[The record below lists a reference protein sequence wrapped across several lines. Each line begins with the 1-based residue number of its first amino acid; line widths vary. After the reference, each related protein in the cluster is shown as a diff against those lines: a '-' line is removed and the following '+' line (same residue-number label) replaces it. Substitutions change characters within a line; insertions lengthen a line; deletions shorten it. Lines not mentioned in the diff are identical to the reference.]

1 MHAHLL
7 LATRLAPREE
17 AAPVAVPLALDHAA
31 RQRSRQRVE
40 LPDGAVLAIA
50 LPGGTVLKP
59 GDVLQVEGDGHP
71 GFVVIARPQ
80 ALMEARMSDPLAL
93 ARAAWHLGNR
103 HCRVQIET
111 DRLLL
116 EPDPV
121 LSAMLTALGA
131 HISAV
136 QAPFTP
142 EGGAYGGGHKH
153 GHDASFAEDYALA
166 QASFV
171 LYEAPKRPMLPQ
183 APEGQDHG

>member
-1 MHAHLL
+1 MHPHRLL
-7 LATRLAPREE
+7 TTRLAPRD
-17 AAPVAVPLALDHAA
+17 AAVARAVPLALDHAD
-31 RQRSRQRVE
+31 RQRSRQRLE

-59 GDVLQVEGDGHP
+59 GDVLEVEGGGHP
-71 GFVVIARPQ
+71 GFVVVARPQ
-80 ALMEARMSDPLAL
+80 ALMEARMADPLAL

-121 LSAMLTALGA
+121 LAAMLTTLGA
-131 HISAV
+131 QVRPVH
-136 QAPFTP
+136 APFTP

-166 QASFV
+166 QTSFV
-171 LYEAPKRPMLPQ
+171 LYDSPAGPTLLQSP
-183 APEGQDHG
+183 GSHSHG